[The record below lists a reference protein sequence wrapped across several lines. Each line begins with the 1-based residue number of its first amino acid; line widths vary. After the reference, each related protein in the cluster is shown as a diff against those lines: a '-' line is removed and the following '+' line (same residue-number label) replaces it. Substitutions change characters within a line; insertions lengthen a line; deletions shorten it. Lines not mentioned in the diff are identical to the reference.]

1 MALQIGRLP
10 TVPEYYQ
17 EYINKSVNL
26 IDEPKQCCPFHKEN
40 TPSFSYMRE
49 KGVWSCFG
57 ACHCVGADVIEMHR
71 RHFKLNTR
79 EEAELSLRKICRCTK
94 KSSAKLEQQRIV
106 IDEEKVEYNQARSIA
121 HLMAN
126 TVERYL
132 ELDYLESKYPNETWE
147 FENLV
152 AKWKAGK

>member
-1 MALQIGRLP
+1 MSLQFGRLP
-10 TVPEYYQ
+10 TVPEYYK
-17 EYINKSVNL
+17 EYINRSVNL

-57 ACHCVGADVIEMHR
+57 ACHCIGADVIEMHR
-71 RHFKLNTR
+71 RHFKLSTR
-79 EEAELSLRKICRCTK
+79 DEAERSLRKICRCTVK
-94 KSSAKLEQQRIV
+94 PSTRLEQKRII
-106 IDEEKVEYNQARSIA
+106 IDEDSVEYNQARVTA
-121 HLMAN
+121 RLMAN
-126 TVERYL
+126 TPERWL

-152 AKWKAGK
+152 NKWKAGL